1 MLHIINKLRD
11 LTYQKTKIKR
21 KKKRR
26 GSQKSK
32 ANQKKRSQI
41 IDDIEKDCEP
51 IYLMDDFKSYN
62 NKSWE
67 EIKGKYISTTTAE
80 RVKTNYNSRNEE
92 TNLVGERNSS
102 KFKINKQSY
111 KHEDLQ
117 EFLRQTNR
125 EHNKAARVIQ
135 KYWRSKIDSL

>member
-1 MLHIINKLRD
+1 
-11 LTYQKTKIKR
+11 
-21 KKKRR
+21 
-26 GSQKSK
+26 
-32 ANQKKRSQI
+32 
-41 IDDIEKDCEP
+41 
-51 IYLMDDFKSYN
+51 MDDFKSYN

-80 RVKTNYNSRNEE
+80 KVKTNYNSRNEE
-92 TNLVGERNSS
+92 TNLVGERNNS
-102 KFKINKQSY
+102 KFQINKQSY

-135 KYWRSKIDSL
+135 KYWRSKIESL